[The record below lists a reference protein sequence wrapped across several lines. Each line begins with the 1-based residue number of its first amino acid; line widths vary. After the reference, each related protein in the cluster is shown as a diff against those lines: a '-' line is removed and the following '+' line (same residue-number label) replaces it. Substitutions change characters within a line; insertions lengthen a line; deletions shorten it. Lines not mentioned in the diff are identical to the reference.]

1 MRSLITSVLCLGMS
15 LAAAAS
21 MAADASP
28 FELRDGDRV
37 AIIGGT
43 FVEREGQF
51 GWLETALTASFN
63 DRKILF
69 RNMGWSGDTV
79 WSDSRGV
86 FDAPEVGYQRLLELV
101 KEFKPTV
108 VLLAYGQ
115 NESFAGEAGLPAFV
129 KQYDK
134 LSADLKAI
142 GARLVYVTPLPFAR
156 PIEPLP
162 DATAHNRLLGTY
174 SAAIRELA
182 ARQGA
187 PVIDLQTIHWPSD
200 AATRAK
206 PLSENGIHLTPE
218 GSRYVA
224 GQILTQQ
231 KLRAVDLNSAAIA
244 ALHKKVL
251 EKNELFF
258 HRWRPQNSTYLFG
271 FRKHEQGN
279 NAVEIPQ
286 FDPLIARAEDEIA
299 RLKAAK

>member
-1 MRSLITSVLCLGMS
+1 MRGLVNSIVGVGMC
-15 LAAAAS
+15 LAAATA
-21 MAADASP
+21 MAASP

-37 AIIGGT
+37 AIVGGT

-51 GWLETALTASFN
+51 GWIETALTASLN

-86 FDAPEVGYQRLLELV
+86 FDAPEVGYQRLLDLIT
-101 KEFKPTV
+101 EFRPTV

-129 KQYDK
+129 KQYAK
-134 LSADLKAI
+134 LSSDVKAI

-156 PIEPLP
+156 PVAPLP
-162 DATAHNRLLGTY
+162 DATGHNRLLATY

-182 ARQGA
+182 AKENA

-200 AATRAK
+200 AATRAN

-218 GSRYVA
+218 GSRFVA
-224 GQILTQQ
+224 GQILVQE
-231 KLRAVDLNSAAIA
+231 KLRQVDLTSPAVE
-244 ALHKKVL
+244 ALHRKVL

-286 FDPLIARAEDEIA
+286 FDPLIAKAEVEIA
-299 RLKAAK
+299 RLKTAK